1 MVHAADGG
9 EGASQAGAAACVA
22 PVFPLPNVFLFP
34 GTRMPLHVFEPRY
47 RALVRDL
54 LDGPGRLVLGTLRES
69 GAKPF
74 LSGACG
80 KPEFLRI
87 GGLGEIVQHEQL
99 DDGRFYIL
107 VAGLARV
114 RVEEVPCDKLYR
126 TVRVLPVKETPV
138 CPSREA
144 LLREKLSCAVL
155 KRCRELPGL
164 PTDVPLTQ
172 LADLLL
178 LRLQLPQAVM
188 EPLFCE
194 LDVEARVLA
203 ALAEHA
209 RRPLPPSGGTA

>member
-1 MVHAADGG
+1 MVHASDGAG
-9 EGASQAGAAACVA
+9 SSDEAGAAVCEA
-22 PVFPLPNVFLFP
+22 PIFPLPNVFLFP

-47 RALVRDL
+47 RQMVRDL

-74 LSGACG
+74 LSGACS

-87 GGLGEIVQHEQL
+87 GGFGEIVQHEQL
-99 DDGRFYIL
+99 EDGRFYIL

-126 TVRVLPVKETPV
+126 RVKVLTVRETPV

-144 LLREKLSCAVL
+144 LLREKLACAVQ
-155 KRCRELPGL
+155 KRCRELSGL
-164 PTDVPLTQ
+164 PSDVPLTQ